1 MCSIITNNNNYYTTV
16 DVSIEI
22 KYIFCMKIGAYFLP
36 GFTTRKVV
44 FKSETQCVAITRNNY
59 IASYITVCSACPTW
73 ENPCLCVCLHAMH
86 DPMNKMWAWSK
97 FCAVMLHIQV
107 CLPST
112 VELLLHQ
119 VMCMCGGGERRGYH
133 HCTVFFALPSTSA
146 FFIMILH
153 YSNFLTVSW
162 CISRINEG

>member
-1 MCSIITNNNNYYTTV
+1 MCSIITNNNNYYTAV

-22 KYIFCMKIGAYFLP
+22 KCIFCMKIGAYFLP

-59 IASYITVCSACPTW
+59 IVSYNIITVCSACPTW

-97 FCAVMLHIQV
+97 FCTVMHASHAS
-107 CLPST
+107 LPSLKT
-112 VELLLHQ
+112 PLHQ
-119 VMCMCGGGERRGYH
+119 VMCMCGGRRGERRRGFHLHQHYDPALLQFP
-133 HCTVFFALPSTSA
+133 HCFMVYITD
-146 FFIMILH
+146 
-153 YSNFLTVSW
+153 
-162 CISRINEG
+162 